1 MLLSYLAEPIIYIP
15 AVVIAMF
22 AWWVLANR
30 FLWFDFYYTFPLK
43 LFGNIGKL
51 KRLKDATERADDRR
65 TWKNGMSEAENTLCA
80 DYSGH
85 IKAAQSHEKFEN
97 AREYLAITNQAATR
111 PLPAWR
117 WGVLFLLTMGEA
129 VGTGFLI
136 SPWVSSKMSA
146 HDIQFAGW
154 IIAGVLATVLLLV
167 THKAGHS
174 AKKRVAILHGVGKL
188 DKNAR
193 PPGAQGKPRVR
204 WDTDQCIDEGA
215 DSDTRFFLRVMSNRD
230 RGSWA
235 LTIVAAIL
243 LGGVLG
249 GVFYI
254 RWEGIR
260 QQNTRSVAAMEKNGL
275 SGAST
280 NPFAGMSGSNGSA
293 LPPAVRRNQML
304 ARKAVA
310 IQIGSEELGQGLG
323 AAGLLAFLYVLT
335 QAVGFLFAFDSAFV
349 GEGAR
354 AYEAT
359 GGESDYDA
367 LLRKHVTPFVRRA
380 SARLEDLRHSF
391 ILRMPLYAEAPP
403 TSTFEDYFRREQD
416 QPHVADGRASASAVS
431 AQTAASGPRPTASA
445 SLAPMASD
453 LTQTS
458 TPVATQGL
466 ATEIVMFGVANK
478 EGAKA
483 RLTELR
489 AKMDPVEFGRLLAL
503 MKEEKARQAA
513 LDGQINDIFE
523 T

>member
-1 MLLSYLAEPIIYIP
+1 MLLSYLAEPIVYIP
-15 AVVIAMF
+15 AIIVALF

-43 LFGNIGKL
+43 LFGNVGKL
-51 KRLKDATERADDRR
+51 KRLKDSTEKADDRR

-85 IKAAQSHEKFEN
+85 IKAAQSREKFEN
-97 AREYLAITNQAATR
+97 AREYLVITSQAATR
-111 PLPAWR
+111 PLAAWK

-136 SPWVSSKMSA
+136 SPWVSSKMSE

-167 THKAGHS
+167 THKAGNS

-193 PPGAQGKPRVR
+193 PPGAQGKPNIR
-204 WDTDQCIDEGA
+204 WDTNQSIDEGA
-215 DSDTRFFLRVMSNRD
+215 DSDTRFFLRVVHNRD
-230 RGSWA
+230 RGSWV

-243 LGGVLG
+243 LSGVLA

-260 QQNTRSVAAMEKNGL
+260 QENTQSVVAMEKHGL
-275 SGAST
+275 SGSSG
-280 NPFAGMSGSNGSA
+280 NPFAGMSGSNGSS
-293 LPPAVRRNQML
+293 LPPAVRQNQMES
-304 ARKAVA
+304 RKAVA
-310 IQIGSEELGQGLG
+310 LQIGSEELGQGLG

-335 QAVGFLFAFDSAFV
+335 QAVGFLFAYDSAFV
-349 GEGAR
+349 GEGAH

-359 GGESDYDA
+359 GGESDYES

-380 SARLEDLRHSF
+380 NARLEELRHSF
-391 ILRMPLYAEAPP
+391 VLRMPGYAEAPP
-403 TSTFEDYFRREQD
+403 ATMFEDYLRRAEEQSGARGSKTSFAGGASD
-416 QPHVADGRASASAVS
+416 IAPTEHRQTGRAPAAQGQDPQETSA
-431 AQTAASGPRPTASA
+431 
-445 SLAPMASD
+445 L
-453 LTQTS
+453 
-458 TPVATQGL
+458 VATHGL
-466 ATEIVMFGVANK
+466 AVELVGFGATNK
-478 EGAKA
+478 EAAKV
-483 RLTELR
+483 RLMELK
-489 AKMDPVEFGRLLAL
+489 AKMGSAEFGKLLTL
-503 MKEEKARQAA
+503 MQEEKARQAT

-523 T
+523 S

>member
-15 AVVIAMF
+15 AIIVTAF
-22 AWWVLANR
+22 SWWVLANR

-51 KRLKDATERADDRR
+51 KRLKDATEKVDDRR

-85 IKAAQSHEKFEN
+85 IKAAQSREKFEN
-97 AREYLAITNQAATR
+97 AREYLAITNQSATK

-154 IIAGVLATVLLLV
+154 ILAGVLATVLLLV

-174 AKKRVAILHGVGKL
+174 AKKRVAILHGVGEL

-193 PPGAQGKPRVR
+193 PPGAQGKPHVG
-204 WDTDQCIDEGA
+204 WDTDQSIDEGA
-215 DSDTRFFLRVMSNRD
+215 DSDTRFFLRVVRNRD

-235 LTIVAAIL
+235 LTIAAAIL
-243 LGGVLG
+243 LGCVLG
-249 GVFYI
+249 FVFYI

-275 SGAST
+275 SGASG
-280 NPFAGMSGSNGSA
+280 NPFAGMSGSQGSA
-293 LPPAVRRNQML
+293 LPPAVRQNQIQ

-335 QAVGFLFAFDSAFV
+335 QAVGFLFAYDSAFV

-359 GGESDYDA
+359 GGESDYEA

-391 ILRMPLYAEAPP
+391 ILHMPLYAEAPP
-403 TSTFEDYFRREQD
+403 TCTFEDYFRRERG
-416 QPHVADGRASASAVS
+416 HARAEDGGKRAAGVSGDAAASGQQSVTNAPS
-431 AQTAASGPRPTASA
+431 TPIASDSPQTAA
-445 SLAPMASD
+445 L
-453 LTQTS
+453 
-458 TPVATQGL
+458 VATQSL
-466 ATEIVMFGVANK
+466 ATEIMMFGVVNK

-489 AKMDPVEFGRLLAL
+489 AKMEPVEFGRLLAL
-503 MKEEKARQAA
+503 IQEEKARQAA